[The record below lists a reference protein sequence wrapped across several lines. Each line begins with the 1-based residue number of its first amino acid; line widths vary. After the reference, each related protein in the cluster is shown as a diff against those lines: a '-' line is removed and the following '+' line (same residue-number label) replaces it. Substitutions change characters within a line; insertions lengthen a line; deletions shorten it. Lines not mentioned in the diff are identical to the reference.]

1 MDFYGETLHKF
12 FRSALSAGEFNT
24 QCGIS
29 ALWLNLTC
37 GNTTFP
43 QVTKGSPAETQFGA

>member
-1 MDFYGETLHKF
+1 MDFYGETLHF
-12 FRSALSAGEFNT
+12 LFRSALSAGGFNT

-29 ALWLNLTC
+29 ALWLNLVC

-43 QVTKGSPAETQFGA
+43 QVTKGSPAETLFGA

>member
-1 MDFYGETLHKF
+1 MIFYGETLHIF
-12 FRSALSAGEFNT
+12 FHSALSASGLNT

-29 ALWLNLTC
+29 ALWLNLAC

-43 QVTKGSPAETQFGA
+43 QVTKSPPAETQFGA